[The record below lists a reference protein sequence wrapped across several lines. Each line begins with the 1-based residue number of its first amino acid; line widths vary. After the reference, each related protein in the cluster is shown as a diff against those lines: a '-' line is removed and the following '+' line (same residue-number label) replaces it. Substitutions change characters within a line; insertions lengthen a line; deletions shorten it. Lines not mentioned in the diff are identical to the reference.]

1 MAKQIPP
8 VTVSK
13 ILTTML
19 IGLAIY
25 VAGGFALVTASFA
38 TGGFTLFGV
47 EARGLGAAV
56 NIILQTW
63 IYLFPIVFVFII
75 IRNHEE
81 AKLKALKNKKKR

>member
-19 IGLAIY
+19 IGLGIY
-25 VAGGFALVTASFA
+25 VAGGFVLVTAWLA

-47 EARGLGAAV
+47 QPQGLGAVVEIFLRA
-56 NIILQTW
+56 W
-63 IYLFPIVFVFII
+63 IFLFPIVFVFII
-75 IRNHEE
+75 VRNHEE
-81 AKLKALKNKKKR
+81 AKIKALKNKKKR